1 MSKWRIFAGFYQRS
15 GLLSNELLTRYLAT
29 SEILEADPKSGIKV
43 AKLADGNMLKFFRV
57 KRWYSSARFFSYARS
72 FCRNAERLS
81 ALNIPTVK
89 VKQLFH
95 CENSLRTA
103 VLYEPLAGTTF
114 MQLLKNACLTE
125 AHVSAL
131 GKFIAHLHDLGIYF
145 RGLHLG
151 NIVLTPEGQLG
162 LIDISEM
169 TISPFGLSQHR
180 RLRNFERFW
189 RNREDQRTFGER
201 KIEVFSQSYSVAC
214 NKIQMPVCIVNS
226 TLSRSS

>member
-1 MSKWRIFAGFYQRS
+1 MSKWQIFADFYQRS
-15 GLLSNELLTRYLAT
+15 ELLSNDDLERYLVTA
-29 SEILEADPKSGIKV
+29 EILESDPKSGIKV

-72 FCRNAERLS
+72 FCRNAKRLR
-81 ALNIPTVK
+81 ALNVPTVR
-89 VKQLFH
+89 VRQLCH

-103 VLYEPLAGTTF
+103 VLYAPLPGVTF
-114 MQLLKNACLTE
+114 MQLLKNKTLAET
-125 AHVSAL
+125 HVRAL
-131 GKFIAHLHDLGIYF
+131 GRFIAHLHDLGIYF

-169 TISPFGLSQHR
+169 TISPFRLSRHR

-189 RNREDQRTFGER
+189 RKNEDQQAVGEQY
-201 KIEVFSQSYSVAC
+201 IEIFTQSYVAAC
-214 NKIQMPVCIVNS
+214 QKIQVPADEIGRA
-226 TLSRSS
+226 LRS

>member
-1 MSKWRIFAGFYQRS
+1 MSKWNIFAGFFQRS
-15 GLLSNELLTRYLAT
+15 ELLSKDVLQGYLANA
-29 SEILEADPKSGIKV
+29 EILEADPRSGIKV
-43 AKLADGNMLKFFRV
+43 AKLEDGNMLKFFRV

-89 VKQLFH
+89 IKQLFH
-95 CENSLRTA
+95 CESALRTA
-103 VLYEPLAGTTF
+103 VLYAPLPGRTF
-114 MQLLKNACLTE
+114 MQLLKSGELTG
-125 AHVSAL
+125 AHVRAL
-131 GKFIAHLHDLGIYF
+131 GHFIAHLHDLGIYF

-169 TISPFGLSQHR
+169 TISPFRLSIHR

-189 RNREDQRTFGER
+189 RRKEDQQAFGER
-201 KIEVFSQSYSVAC
+201 NIALFSHHYAAFCQRI
-214 NKIQMPVCIVNS
+214 KMPAEAIRN
-226 TLSRSS
+226 TLMQC

>member
-1 MSKWRIFAGFYQRS
+1 MIKWQIFAGFYQRS
-15 GLLSNELLTRYLAT
+15 ELLSNDVLQGYLENA
-29 SEILEADPKSGIKV
+29 EILEADPRSGIKV
-43 AKLADGNMLKFFRV
+43 AKLEDGNMLKFFRV

-89 VKQLFH
+89 IKQLFH
-95 CENSLRTA
+95 CESALRTA
-103 VLYEPLAGTTF
+103 VLYAPLPGRTF
-114 MQLLKNACLTE
+114 MQLLKSGELTE
-125 AHVSAL
+125 SHVRSL
-131 GKFIAHLHDLGIYF
+131 GQFIAHLHDLGIYF

-169 TISPFGLSQHR
+169 TISPFRLSLHR

-189 RNREDQRTFGER
+189 RIKEDQQAFGE
-201 KIEVFSQSYSVAC
+201 KNVTLFSHHYEAAC
-214 NKIQMPVCIVNS
+214 QKIQMPAEVIRN
-226 TLSRSS
+226 TLMQY

>member
-1 MSKWRIFAGFYQRS
+1 MKNPISHFYQPS
-15 GLLSNELLTRYLAT
+15 QLLTNRTLEAWML
-29 SEILEADPKSGIKV
+29 SARILEQDGFGVKV
-43 AKLADGNMLKFFRV
+43 AELADGNMLKMFRV

-72 FCRNAERLS
+72 FCRNAGRLS
-81 ALNIPTVK
+81 ALNIPTVQ

-103 VLYEPLAGTTF
+103 VLYAPLPGMTF
-114 MQLLKNACLTE
+114 MQLLKSGELAE
-125 AHVSAL
+125 AHVRAL
-131 GKFIAHLHDLGIYF
+131 GQFIAHLHDLGIYF

-169 TISPFGLSQHR
+169 TISPMRLSQQR

-189 RNREDQRTFGER
+189 RRKEDQQAFGEQS
-201 KIEVFSQSYSVAC
+201 IEVFSQSYVAAC
-214 NKIQMPVCIVNS
+214 QKIQMPTDAIKS
-226 TLSRSS
+226 ALLG